1 MRTTITYEFNGRDI
15 EEKSRLIEHSSVT
28 KLIDLL
34 LDISDDYATKPGYIS
49 TREYYTHF
57 PSLKSI
63 IYCRK
68 VVTPRGNKIAI
79 RATISASSPT
89 LIKVRKHFKT
99 LGITHS
105 F

>member
-15 EEKSRLIEHSSVT
+15 EEKSKTIEHSSIIN
-28 KLIDLL
+28 LINSL
-34 LDISDDYATKPGYIS
+34 LDISDDHAVKPGYIS
-49 TREYYTHF
+49 TCEHYTHR
-57 PSLKSI
+57 PSLNSI
-63 IYCRK
+63 IYTRK
-68 VVTPRGNKIAI
+68 VITPRGNKIII

-89 LIKVRKHFKT
+89 LIKARKYFKT

>member
-15 EEKSRLIEHSSVT
+15 EEKSRTIEHSSAA
-28 KLIDLL
+28 KLINSL

-49 TREYYTHF
+49 TCEYYTHR
-57 PSLKSI
+57 PSLNSI
-63 IYCRK
+63 MYTRK
-68 VVTPRGNKIAI
+68 VITPRGNKIII

-89 LIKVRKHFKT
+89 LRRVRKHFDT
-99 LGITHS
+99 LEIMHS

>member
-15 EEKSRLIEHSSVT
+15 EEKSKLIEHSSAA
-28 KLIDLL
+28 KLINSL

-49 TREYYTHF
+49 ICECYTYR

-63 IYCRK
+63 MYTRK
-68 VVTPRGNKIAI
+68 VITPRGNKIII

-89 LIKVRKHFKT
+89 LIKARKYFNT
-99 LGITHS
+99 LGIMHS